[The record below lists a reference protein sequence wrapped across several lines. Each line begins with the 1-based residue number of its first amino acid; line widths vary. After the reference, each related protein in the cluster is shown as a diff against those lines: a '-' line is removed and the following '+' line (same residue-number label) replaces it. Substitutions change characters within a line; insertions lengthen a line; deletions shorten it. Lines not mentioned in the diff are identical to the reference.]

1 MKLPKYCKANQIRFK
16 RKRLSKKKKQQADK
30 QKVTKRHVGIV
41 AKLAKRFARIE
52 TGEKPVYLPK
62 AEAMAFAILET
73 CCLNESHRLRL
84 LDKNHLF
91 VAGDS
96 TKLKVDGNR
105 YGKKVCHCYQK
116 SCDCKRHYNAKE
128 PTIGYDAHRDAFIY
142 SHSLYQLNSCSTFH
156 TAELPAYLMMTE
168 GARHDSVTASFPMH
182 RATQRLGIDAAC
194 FDAAHDATAF
204 YQMAHDRWRTQ
215 VFIPLNTTNEGN
227 YQQIPME
234 KISQQGIPIC
244 REGHDMYFSGYC
256 KDRDRVKWRCP
267 IKATKAGK
275 SLGCECLCSSSTYR
289 RGGGYTHPKDNLR
302 LYPKTP
308 RNSLT
313 WKAYYNHLYLCR
325 ARFQTPKTGFQAH
338 TVQDEI

>member
-1 MKLPKYCKANQIRFK
+1 
-16 RKRLSKKKKQQADK
+16 
-30 QKVTKRHVGIV
+30 
-41 AKLAKRFARIE
+41 
-52 TGEKPVYLPK
+52 
-62 AEAMAFAILET
+62 
-73 CCLNESHRLRL
+73 
-84 LDKNHLF
+84 
-91 VAGDS
+91 
-96 TKLKVDGNR
+96 
-105 YGKKVCHCYQK
+105 
-116 SCDCKRHYNAKE
+116 
-128 PTIGYDAHRDAFIY
+128 
-142 SHSLYQLNSCSTFH
+142 
-156 TAELPAYLMMTE
+156 MMTE

-194 FDAAHDATAF
+194 FDAAHDAHRRCPRRAHLRCPRRARLPTTRTPSLPTTRTAF

-227 YQQIPME
+227 YQQITME

-256 KDRDRVKWRCP
+256 KDLDRVKWRCP

-275 SLGCECLCSSSTYR
+275 SLGCECLCSRSTYGR
-289 RGGGYTHPKDNLR
+289 VVYTHPKDNLR

-313 WKAYYNHLYLCR
+313 WKAYYNHLYLCP

-338 TVQDEI
+338 TVQDEIERPPSLLCAALGYGCPC

>member
-116 SCDCKRHYNAKE
+116 K
-128 PTIGYDAHRDAFIY
+128 
-142 SHSLYQLNSCSTFH
+142 L
-156 TAELPAYLMMTE
+156 
-168 GARHDSVTASFPMH
+168 
-182 RATQRLGIDAAC
+182 
-194 FDAAHDATAF
+194 
-204 YQMAHDRWRTQ
+204 
-215 VFIPLNTTNEGN
+215 
-227 YQQIPME
+227 
-234 KISQQGIPIC
+234 
-244 REGHDMYFSGYC
+244 
-256 KDRDRVKWRCP
+256 
-267 IKATKAGK
+267 
-275 SLGCECLCSSSTYR
+275 
-289 RGGGYTHPKDNLR
+289 
-302 LYPKTP
+302 
-308 RNSLT
+308 
-313 WKAYYNHLYLCR
+313 
-325 ARFQTPKTGFQAH
+325 
-338 TVQDEI
+338 

>member
-204 YQMAHDRWRTQ
+204 
-215 VFIPLNTTNEGN
+215 
-227 YQQIPME
+227 
-234 KISQQGIPIC
+234 
-244 REGHDMYFSGYC
+244 
-256 KDRDRVKWRCP
+256 
-267 IKATKAGK
+267 
-275 SLGCECLCSSSTYR
+275 
-289 RGGGYTHPKDNLR
+289 
-302 LYPKTP
+302 
-308 RNSLT
+308 
-313 WKAYYNHLYLCR
+313 
-325 ARFQTPKTGFQAH
+325 
-338 TVQDEI
+338 

>member
-1 MKLPKYCKANQIRFK
+1 
-16 RKRLSKKKKQQADK
+16 
-30 QKVTKRHVGIV
+30 
-41 AKLAKRFARIE
+41 
-52 TGEKPVYLPK
+52 
-62 AEAMAFAILET
+62 MAFAILET

-215 VFIPLNTTNEGN
+215 GFIPLNTTNEGN
-227 YQQIPME
+227 YQQIPMG

-289 RGGGYTHPKDNLR
+289 RGGYTHPKDNLR

>member
-1 MKLPKYCKANQIRFK
+1 MVSVPFFTILLKFFPKICGSIVHPHNEKYLSDSSGFYAVISGFVPEQIPCVGCLYQFIDRLMKLPKYCKANQIRFK

-256 KDRDRVKWRCP
+256 KDRDRVKWHRP
-267 IKATKAGK
+267 DIVA
-275 SLGCECLCSSSTYR
+275 
-289 RGGGYTHPKDNLR
+289 DNPL
-302 LYPKTP
+302 L
-308 RNSLT
+308 
-313 WKAYYNHLYLCR
+313 
-325 ARFQTPKTGFQAH
+325 Q
-338 TVQDEI
+338 